1 MTTATPTPRL
11 ADDAQRGSH
20 SLQRLV
26 GRHGLTATLY
36 NADCLDV
43 MPLACDAVVTDPP
56 YGTTACKWDDTLDLP
71 ALWERLKA
79 SVKTRGAVVMTA
91 SQPFTAALV
100 MSNLDWFKYC
110 WVWEKS
116 KASNFLW
123 ADYMPL
129 KAHEDVVVFSDG
141 QVAYAA
147 NGQRMAY
154 YAQKE
159 RGEPFSKGTRKA
171 LRPEVYSG
179 GYRPTEILNESGDRN
194 PRSVIYFRTA
204 ESEGN
209 LHPTQK
215 PVALMAYLVATYAQ
229 PGETVL
235 DPYMGSG
242 TTGIA
247 ALRKGCN
254 FIGIERDAAHYKTA
268 CDRIAHELD
277 GALL

>member
-1 MTTATPTPRL
+1 M
-11 ADDAQRGSH
+11 
-20 SLQRLV
+20 QRLV
-26 GRHGLTATLY
+26 GRHGLAATLY

-43 MPLACDAVVTDPP
+43 LPLACDAVVTDPP
-56 YGTTACKWDDTLDLP
+56 YGTTACKWDDALDLP

-159 RGEPFSKGTRKA
+159 RGEPYNKGVEKRQ
-171 LRPEVYSG
+171 RGPSVFSG
-179 GYRPTEILNESGDRN
+179 GWSESGAVKLLNESGDRN

-235 DPYMGSG
+235 DPHMGSG

-254 FIGIERDAAHYKTA
+254 FIGIERDAAHFKTA
-268 CDRIAHELD
+268 RDRIAHELE